1 MKTICIA
8 RIAAIL
14 GSASFCLQACGTVL
28 ESTPTTTL
36 VLTATTT
43 KEETSTL
50 TATYTASLSS
60 TFSPTLEQSPK
71 SSNEISPTNRP
82 CEIPNGSWKSD
93 EIATVSPMIYPMP
106 IVYIKIQFCM
116 IREVDVYVHP
126 QKDMD
131 FIYTDLEVN
140 TNLEFESDK
149 KPFFSL
155 SFENPD
161 GGGSFSVYGKFTL
174 PDECSGFIM
183 FSKGFSL
190 GSEVLTEQVTITY
203 HAKPIK

>member
-1 MKTICIA
+1 
-8 RIAAIL
+8 
-14 GSASFCLQACGTVL
+14 
-28 ESTPTTTL
+28 
-36 VLTATTT
+36 
-43 KEETSTL
+43 
-50 TATYTASLSS
+50 
-60 TFSPTLEQSPK
+60 
-71 SSNEISPTNRP
+71 
-82 CEIPNGSWKSD
+82 
-93 EIATVSPMIYPMP
+93 
-106 IVYIKIQFCM
+106 M